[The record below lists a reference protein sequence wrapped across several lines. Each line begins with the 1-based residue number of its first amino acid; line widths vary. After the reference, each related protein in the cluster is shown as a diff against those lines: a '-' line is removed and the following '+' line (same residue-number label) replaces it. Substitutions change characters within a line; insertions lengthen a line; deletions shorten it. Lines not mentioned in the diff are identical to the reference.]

1 MQSQKTKSWEAKI
14 RTISLFLVLVFF
26 FTGSAWAKE
35 QPEAAVGTPAA
46 AAEPQSSPGEDT
58 STVREAIM
66 VALKKVDTGEKRS
79 KRSSGVK
86 ATGSNVVKVES
97 GRNVTLTV
105 AGDQLNRVVT
115 PFTNPLVHT
124 VSKAKINVDGSVVYV
139 SLAQED
145 GPSTMFITETGESDP
160 SISLTLVPQAVAP
173 REVRL
178 TLAGGVGSVVSVSG
192 SKSAKWEKS
201 LPYTEALEKVMVGT
215 ARGEVPP
222 GYNLR
227 NLASHDP
234 SPRCRMAVRVEP
246 RQVLEGHNFLV
257 VVSRLTNISSQQLM
271 VDESTCYQEGVRA
284 VAVWPQV
291 SLAPRQSTELYVVYQ
306 REMGQKPGKRPN
318 VLQQRSAEP
327 ICDSEPPKKVRPQSR
342 PEPIAVSAVS
352 EVLQTPR
359 PVSAELP

>member
-1 MQSQKTKSWEAKI
+1 MQSRQVKSRKTKS
-14 RTISLFLVLVFF
+14 RSISPLLVLVFF
-26 FTGSAWAKE
+26 FTFFTSVWAEE
-35 QPEAAVGTPAA
+35 QPEVAPGTPAA
-46 AAEPQSSPGEDT
+46 EAVQHSSPGQDV
-58 STVREAIM
+58 SAVPEAITA
-66 VALKKVDTGEKRS
+66 ALKQVNTGGKRS
-79 KRSSGVK
+79 SGSSGVK

-105 AGDQLNRVVT
+105 AGDQLNRIVT

-139 SLAQED
+139 SLAQEE
-145 GPSTMFITETGESDP
+145 GASTMFITETGESDP
-160 SISLTLVPQAVAP
+160 SISLTLVPQPVAP
-173 REVRL
+173 REIRL
-178 TLAGGVGSVVSVSG
+178 TLAGGVGSVVSVSA

-201 LPYTEALEKVMVGT
+201 QPYTEAIEKVMVGT

-227 NLASHDP
+227 DPVSHDP
-234 SPRCRMAVRVEP
+234 SPRCRMPVRVEL

-271 VDESTCYQEGVRA
+271 TDESACYQEGVRA

-318 VLQQRSAEP
+318 VLQQRPAEP
-327 ICDSEPPKKVRPQSR
+327 ICVSKPPKKVRHRSQ
-342 PEPIAVSAVS
+342 PEPLAVS

-359 PVSAELP
+359 PISAGLP

>member
-1 MQSQKTKSWEAKI
+1 MQSRKQKSRPVKS
-14 RTISLFLVLVFF
+14 RSISLLLVLVFF
-26 FTGSAWAKE
+26 FTGSTWAEE

-46 AAEPQSSPGEDT
+46 AAEPQSSPGQEVIA
-58 STVREAIM
+58 VREEIM
-66 VALKKVDTGEKRS
+66 TALKKVNTGAKRS
-79 KRSSGVK
+79 RSAGVST
-86 ATGSNVVKVES
+86 ASSNVVKVES

-105 AGDQLNRVVT
+105 AGDQLNRIVT

-160 SISLTLVPQAVAP
+160 SISLTLAPQAVPP

-178 TLAGGVGSVVSVSG
+178 TLAGGVGPVVSVSG

-201 LPYTEALEKVMVGT
+201 QPYTEALEKVMVGT

-234 SPRCRMAVRVEP
+234 SPRCRMAVQVEP
-246 RQVLEGHNFLV
+246 RQVLEGHNLLV

-271 VDESTCYQEGVRA
+271 VDESACYQEGVRA

-306 REMGQKPGKRPN
+306 REMGQKPVKRPN
-318 VLQQRSAEP
+318 VLQPRPAEP
-327 ICDSEPPKKVRPQSR
+327 VCDSEPPKKVRPRSR

-359 PVSAELP
+359 PESAELP

>member
-1 MQSQKTKSWEAKI
+1 MQSRQIKSRKTKS
-14 RTISLFLVLVFF
+14 RSISPPLVLVFF
-26 FTGSAWAKE
+26 FTFFTSVWVEE
-35 QPEAAVGTPAA
+35 QPEAALEPPAV
-46 AAEPQSSPGEDT
+46 AAELQSSPGQDV
-58 STVREAIM
+58 SAVPEAIM
-66 VALKKVDTGEKRS
+66 AALKKVNTGG
-79 KRSSGVK
+79 KRSSSSSGVQ

-105 AGDQLNRVVT
+105 AGDQLNRIVT
-115 PFTNPLVHT
+115 PFPNPLVHT

-145 GPSTMFITETGESDP
+145 GPSTMFITENGESDP
-160 SISLTLVPQAVAP
+160 SISLTLLPQPVSP
-173 REVRL
+173 REIRL

-201 LPYTEALEKVMVGT
+201 QPYTEAIEKVMVGT

-227 NLASHDP
+227 NPVNHDP
-234 SPRCRMAVRVEP
+234 SPRCRMPVRVEP

-271 VDESTCYQEGVRA
+271 MDESACYQEGVRA

-306 REMGQKPGKRPN
+306 RQMGQKPGKRPN
-318 VLQQRSAEP
+318 VLQQRPAEP
-327 ICDSEPPKKVRPQSR
+327 ICDSKPPKKIRHGRNQS
-342 PEPIAVSAVS
+342 P
-352 EVLQTPR
+352 
-359 PVSAELP
+359 